1 MTRHVASIQKRSK
14 IMTTDEKKFQT
25 QFNANVDYKPL
36 ELYSIQDKKTGKFMP
51 PFFCINEEDA
61 IRQCKQ
67 IVNYAPSLINK
78 FPQDYALYFCGCF
91 DEYHGCISASN
102 SMLDG
107 FIAYLDE
114 YKTDDTVKYDDLK
127 KEILEQKTIVQNN
140 SAQLEKLANQY
151 ETKMKDLAILYNKYE
166 KASVDLP
173 PVPQKAKV
181 KKNSIISK
189 LFNS

>member
-1 MTRHVASIQKRSK
+1 MTDSVKQFTENF
-14 IMTTDEKKFQT
+14 TT
-25 QFNANVDYKPL
+25 NVDYKPL

-51 PFFCINEEDA
+51 PFFCVNEEDA

-78 FPQDYALYFCGCF
+78 FPQDYALYFCGVF

-114 YKTDDTVKYDDLK
+114 YKTDDTVKFDDLK
-127 KEILEQKTIVQNN
+127 KDIEEKKFVIENN
-140 SAQLEKLANQY
+140 IAQLEKLSDKVEEQCA
-151 ETKMKDLAILYNKYE
+151 KMTILYNKYDSSFNSRTKNIE
-166 KASVDLP
+166 DYS
-173 PVPQKAKV
+173 
-181 KKNSIISK
+181 KKSIISK
-189 LFNS
+189 LFKG